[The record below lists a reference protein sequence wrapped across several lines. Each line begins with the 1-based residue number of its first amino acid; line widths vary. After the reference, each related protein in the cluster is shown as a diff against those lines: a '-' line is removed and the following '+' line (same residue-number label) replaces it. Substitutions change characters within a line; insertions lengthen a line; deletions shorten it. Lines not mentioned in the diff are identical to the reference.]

1 MIIGIGGVSRAGKTT
16 LANQIVQWM
25 SSTQTMVL
33 RQDLFVLNTSDFP
46 AIQNVPDWELPQS
59 VNLPVLLKAIH
70 NAIKHNELVIV
81 EGIFAFAFE
90 EINRL
95 YHGAIFIE
103 IDEPVFRSRKV
114 LDHRWGPEP
123 EWYLNHIWQSYLKYG
138 QVPKSLANVLYVS
151 GNQSFDKER
160 ITGYVQLLK

>member
-16 LANQIVQWM
+16 LANQITKWM
-25 SSTQTMVL
+25 PSTQTMVL

-46 AIQNVPDWELPQS
+46 AIQNVPDWEVPQS
-59 VNLPVLLKAIH
+59 LNLPVLLKAIH
-70 NAIKHNELVIV
+70 NAMKHNELVIV

-90 EINRL
+90 EINSL
-95 YHGAIFIE
+95 YQGAIFIE

-114 LDHRWGPEP
+114 LDDRWGPEP

-138 QVPKSLANVLYVS
+138 QVPKSLTNVLHVS
-151 GNQSFDKER
+151 GIKPFEKDV
-160 ITGYVQLLK
+160 ITNYIQLLK